1 MSLTGTN
8 IDIDLLGTRVR
19 TIVDDL
25 ELAGH
30 LRHLLSDLR
39 VPDEPPTE
47 IFEITGGV
55 TQGGD
60 WVLRHN
66 ERGTLQTS
74 SRASLVERFFAAL
87 NELVLDD
94 FGGIA
99 IHAGVVAQGRGAIA
113 IPGKSGAGKST
124 LTAACVAAGF
134 SYVSDEALCID
145 RSTGE
150 VVPYPRPLMLSAT
163 SRFLIAPKMQPD
175 GGYVGKRPLSPAD
188 IGGRTSSVTLRL
200 ADIVMAERGSTLN
213 LEPLSLS
220 IVLPELLERCF
231 EGHGQ
236 RAETFEL
243 LSTAVRDCRAWRLG
257 YQDALDAA
265 ALLRRALPF
274 SQASG

>member
-1 MSLTGTN
+1 MSLTGTS

-19 TIVDDL
+19 TTVDDL

-30 LRHLLSDLR
+30 LQHLLADLQ
-39 VPDEPPTE
+39 VPDESPTQ
-47 IFEITGGV
+47 IFEIKGGDS
-55 TQGGD
+55 QGD

-66 ERGTLQTS
+66 ERGILQTS

-87 NELVLDD
+87 NEVVLDD
-94 FGGIA
+94 FRGVA
-99 IHAGVVAQGRGAIA
+99 IHAGVVAQGRDAIA

-145 RSTGE
+145 RSTGD

-163 SRFLIAPKMQPD
+163 SRHLIVPKMQSEGRYD
-175 GGYVGKRPLSPAD
+175 GKRPLSPAD
-188 IGGRTSSVTLRL
+188 IGGRTSSVPLHL
-200 ADIVMAERGSTLN
+200 ADVVLAERGSTLK
-213 LEPLSLS
+213 LEPLAPS
-220 IVLPELLERCF
+220 IVVPELLERCF
-231 EGHGQ
+231 EGHDR

-243 LSTAVRDCRAWRLG
+243 LSRAVKDCRAWRLG
-257 YQDALDAA
+257 YRNALDAA

>member
-1 MSLTGTN
+1 MSITESSL
-8 IDIDLLGTRVR
+8 DIDLLGTRVR
-19 TIVDDL
+19 TIVDNL

-30 LRHLLSDLR
+30 LQHLLADLR
-39 VPDEPPTE
+39 PPNESPTQ
-47 IFEITGGV
+47 IFEIKGGD
-55 TQGGD
+55 GRGD

-66 ERGTLQTS
+66 ERGILQTS

-94 FGGIA
+94 FSGLA

-134 SYVSDEALCID
+134 PYVSDEALCID
-145 RSTGE
+145 RSTGD

-163 SRFLIAPKMQPD
+163 SRRLIDPKARSKS
-175 GGYVGKRPLSPAD
+175 GYDGKRPLSPAD

-200 ADIVMAERGSTLN
+200 ADVVMAERGSTLN
-213 LEPLSLS
+213 LEPLPLS
-220 IVLPELLERCF
+220 IVVPELLERCF
-231 EGHGQ
+231 KGHEQ

-243 LSTAVRDCRAWRLG
+243 LSTVVKGVRAWRLG
-257 YQDALDAA
+257 YRDALDAA
-265 ALLRRALPF
+265 ALLRRALPS
-274 SQASG
+274 SQPPS